1 MKCTSNAKS
10 CNPRKPEHNIARNYM
25 RQPLKDHE
33 YPECPFRVNGEC
45 TNAEVLKSE
54 ADRIARDEERKR
66 IEDSRVFICGIE
78 SKQAVKII
86 ELITGLEYDSK
97 TGTFSSKELRDFL
110 KRSSVCLTDITE
122 AYKND
127 PRSYLAYI
135 RDYGIAYKKLME
147 RFWSV
152 DIYPDKIELWGYK
165 GDFDFC
171 DDIEVDWFGQVVK
184 FNFTEKTNGR
194 N

>member
-1 MKCTSNAKS
+1 MKCASNAKS

-66 IEDSRVFICGIE
+66 IEDSRVYVGGIE
-78 SKQAVKII
+78 FEKAVRII
-86 ELITGLEYDSK
+86 ELITGLKQNTTHY
-97 TGTFSSKELRDFL
+97 FISKELRNIFGKDSIRL
-110 KRSSVCLTDITE
+110 DDVTE